1 MFSVQLD
8 TTQDITSQDQYSVI
22 LRYVTETVHERLLT
36 VVKCQASTGQYFVDL
51 LSEVLEWLKLDKD
64 MCIGNA
70 TDGASNMK
78 GQYKGFSALMTS
90 QSPTHVHV
98 WCYAHVLNLV
108 LADTTQTVIK
118 SGTLFNLLN
127 DIAVVIRESYKRV
140 IIWGKQ
146 TQDNCHRRLS
156 LIGETR
162 WWAKHDAVKKVFGHF
177 GKPEDGHFTETV
189 ITLAAIENKENEKPT
204 IRAKAR
210 GFKDGLLRYET
221 VLTAQIFL
229 RIFDHTMPL
238 SKYFQTEMMD
248 ILSAHRMVIATHES
262 IARDFISVR
271 AAADTFVKWTNE
283 SIEQR
288 KEGTNIEVDA
298 ALPQKRAKEKKS
310 RVGEMA
316 EDESFIDAERAYEV
330 NVLNI
335 ILDTAIEAILFSS
348 QQCTPRPQ

>member
-1 MFSVQLD
+1 M
-8 TTQDITSQDQYSVI
+8 
-22 LRYVTETVHERLLT
+22 
-36 VVKCQASTGQYFVDL
+36 CQS
-51 LSEVLEWLKLDKD
+51 
-64 MCIGNA
+64 
-70 TDGASNMK
+70 
-78 GQYKGFSALMTS
+78 
-90 QSPTHVHV
+90 
-98 WCYAHVLNLV
+98 
-108 LADTTQTVIK
+108 
-118 SGTLFNLLN
+118 
-127 DIAVVIRESYKRV
+127 
-140 IIWGKQ
+140 
-146 TQDNCHRRLS
+146 
-156 LIGETR
+156 
-162 WWAKHDAVKKVFGHF
+162 
-177 GKPEDGHFTETV
+177 
-189 ITLAAIENKENEKPT
+189 
-204 IRAKAR
+204 
-210 GFKDGLLRYET
+210 FKDGLLRYET

-229 RIFDHTMPL
+229 RIFDHTTPL
-238 SKYFQTEMMD
+238 SKYFQTEMMN

-316 EDESFIDAERAYEV
+316 ENESLIDAESAYEV